1 MHTFLKCEAHRQQ
14 DIYTPITASLLIRMG
29 PTKRKPSTQMC
40 IWTGVTFC
48 KSSFPLSHNQPI
60 VLYAYRPRLLP
71 EWPNVGIY
79 FVYHV
84 SFDSC
89 THLMIPARHPRRRQG
104 GKSVQSAGTVYTFQR
119 LGLSD
124 GSLDKRE
131 SDPKKGPML
140 CLD

>member
-29 PTKRKPSTQMC
+29 PTKHKPSTQMC
-40 IWTGVTFC
+40 IWTGVMFC
-48 KSSFPLSHNQPI
+48 KSSFPLSHNQPT
-60 VLYAYRPRLLP
+60 VLYACQPRLLP

-79 FVYHV
+79 SVYRA

-89 THLMIPARHPRRRQG
+89 THLMIPARHPRRKQG
-104 GKSVQSAGTVYTFQR
+104 GKSVRSVGTVYTSQR